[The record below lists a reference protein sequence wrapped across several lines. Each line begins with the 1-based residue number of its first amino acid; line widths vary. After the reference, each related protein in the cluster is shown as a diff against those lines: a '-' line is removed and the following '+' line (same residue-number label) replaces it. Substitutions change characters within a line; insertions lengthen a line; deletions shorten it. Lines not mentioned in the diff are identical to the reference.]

1 MWTSLNR
8 DDLRRAQ
15 DEMRQRHLEMDARH
29 TEELKS
35 LEAKHA
41 EERNSLEA
49 KLTRFDELERL
60 IDAFVE
66 EYLQTAQGDGP
77 TEPLR
82 TEAQAPTIAPVPN
95 PGPVEVEVISTNW
108 GKARFK
114 PAEAIADSKPDKD
127 RGE

>member
-1 MWTSLNR
+1 MWTRLSR

-15 DEMRQRHLEMDARH
+15 VEMRQRRLEMDARH

-41 EERNSLEA
+41 EARNSLEA
-49 KLTRFDELERL
+49 KLTRFDEIERL

-66 EYLQTAQGDGP
+66 EYLQTARGDGP
-77 TEPLR
+77 TEPR
-82 TEAQAPTIAPVPN
+82 RAEAEAPTMAPVPN
-95 PGPVEVEVISTNW
+95 PVPVEVEVIATNW

-114 PAEAIADSKPDKD
+114 PAEAIAGSKPDKD
-127 RGE
+127 WGE